1 MEKQKPGKSPP
12 ISELD
17 YYIYNL
23 SKLLECHQ
31 QIPWGIVIKFLVC
44 GWAGGGLVSALKR
57 PYLPGPLLP
66 VSLKVTVPRLE
77 LFSLA

>member
-1 MEKQKPGKSPP
+1 MEKQKLGKSPP

-66 VSLKVTVPRLE
+66 VSLKETVPRHE

>member
-1 MEKQKPGKSPP
+1 MEKQKLGKSPP

-44 GWAGGGLVSALKR
+44 GWAGGGPVSALKR

-66 VSLKVTVPRLE
+66 VSLKETVPRLE